1 MMPGR
6 ERQRAGSVASP
17 GMSDADGDLLD
28 AFFPYRRTTATH
40 RALPAEGVPREDV
53 LALVDELAARE
64 DAIARDGRVS
74 GSIYHGGEKHF
85 AFLAEV
91 YRRFAHVNV
100 LQRDMYP
107 SATKFEGEV
116 VAMAAA
122 LLHGGPEA
130 CGVLTFGGS
139 ESLFNAVLVYRERG
153 RARGVERPQIVVPA
167 TAHVAIAKA
176 AHYLGVEVVRAPVTD
191 GFVADL
197 DAVRGLIGPR
207 TVALFGSAG
216 TYPHGLIDDVEG
228 LGALALEHDLG
239 LHVDGCLG
247 GLILP
252 WGERL
257 GVELPRWDFRVP
269 GVTSISADTH
279 KYGYAPKGTG
289 VMLYANRELRRLQ
302 YFAHPDWPGGLYAS
316 PGIAG
321 SRSGGLIAATWAAM
335 VTLGERGYLD
345 IAERIFRAGAEVRAA
360 VAAQPE
366 LAVVGDPTFC
376 VAWRSDAVDV
386 YHVNDALKDRG
397 WRMNVLQ
404 LPPALH
410 FCVTLPNTRPGV
422 IEAFAQDLAAAVAHA
437 REAQGPPRSGAIYGG
452 AGTPDRDAQVS
463 EMLLGVLDAWYE
475 VAPPA

>member
-1 MMPGR
+1 M
-6 ERQRAGSVASP
+6 
-17 GMSDADGDLLD
+17 GDLLD
-28 AFFPYRRTTATH
+28 AFFPYRRRFATH
-40 RALPAEGVPREDV
+40 RALPEQGVAREEV
-53 LALVDELAARE
+53 LAMMAEVAAEE
-64 DAIARDGRVS
+64 DAIARAGRVS
-74 GSIYHGGEKHF
+74 GSIYHGGEEHF

-116 VAMAAA
+116 VAMAAG
-122 LLHGGPEA
+122 LLHGPESA

-153 RARGVERPQIVVPA
+153 RELGIDAPQVIVPV
-167 TAHVAIAKA
+167 TAHVAIDKA
-176 AHYLGVEVVRAPVTD
+176 AHYLGVEVVKAPVTED
-191 GFVADL
+191 FVVDV
-197 DAVRGLIGPR
+197 DAMRSLVGPR

-216 TYPHGLIDDVEG
+216 TYPHGLIDPIE
-228 LGALALEHDLG
+228 ALSDIALEHDLG

-257 GVELPRWDFRVP
+257 GLDLPAWDFRVP

-289 VMLYANRELRRLQ
+289 VMLYRDRELRRRQ
-302 YFAHPDWPGGLYAS
+302 YFAAPDWPGGLYAS

-335 VTLGERGYLD
+335 VTLGERGYEA
-345 IAERIFRAGAEVRAA
+345 IAQRIFRAGAEVRAA
-360 VAAQPE
+360 VEAVPE
-366 LAVVGDPTFC
+366 LAVIGDPTFC
-376 VAWRSDAVDV
+376 VAWRSDEVDV
-386 YHVNDALKDRG
+386 YHVNDALKERG
-397 WRMNVLQ
+397 WRMNSLQ

-410 FCVTLPNTRPGV
+410 FCVTLPNTEPGV
-422 IEAFAQDLAAAVAHA
+422 TEAFAEDLRAAVAYA
-437 REAQGPPRSGAIYGG
+437 RDPPGPAPRSGAVYGG
-452 AGTPDRDAQVS
+452 AGTPEGNAQVAD
-463 EMLLGVLDAWYE
+463 MLAGVVDAWYE
-475 VAPPA
+475 PAPPV